1 MILIFRLTFSFLNE
15 KLWLARPPDLLSR
28 QFYLKFIYFYCFCCC
43 CCFSYYC
50 FFFFWGD
57 FTLLCIGV
65 SVTESSSCLM
75 FKNTLSIVC
84 CKTSEDYCHKT
95 IVKWKEINVSFWERS
110 ILRANWFYVHHK
122 NLRECNLSKC
132 LIKRM

>member
-1 MILIFRLTFSFLNE
+1 MCINLTVILIFRLTFSFLNE

-50 FFFFWGD
+50 FFFWGGD

-84 CKTSEDYCHKT
+84 CKT